1 MTSPQVTY
9 ILEDVYHCFE
19 RAKMMNGTKATA
31 GVALIAL
38 GLPTLTLALS
48 IGPAYAS
55 DVSATVETYDVCNW
69 ELAGIP
75 DQISLGPVDGTAQP
89 LPAGTKY
96 IGEQMLLG
104 GIYDLTMALTGRGDP
119 TTGIANNST
128 DCSFYGDLKYPVVSA
143 TLDPAKPETFSAT
156 YVDSNG
162 QTQTD
167 SSLAVQLRPGN
178 PLTASLYSPGLVGL
192 TQGNPSGLTAD
203 DMQCLNSRIG
213 SAKSIMRG
221 HDPLAMHA
229 NTNKM
234 IMWSTAVDVKYDAGL
249 APRCDISTLLM
260 FFIPEAT
267 GTPDAA
273 GREFTLAGPEVI
285 YTLSTVDSAPATPVN
300 PSHANY
306 QAFTADQLL
315 PYLP

>member
-1 MTSPQVTY
+1 VTY
-9 ILEDVYHCFE
+9 ILENVYHCFE
-19 RAKMMNGTKATA
+19 RAKMMNRTKTTA

-38 GLPTLTLALS
+38 GLPTLALALS

-75 DQISLGPVDGTAQP
+75 DQISLGPVDDTAQP
-89 LPAGTKY
+89 LPANTKY
-96 IGEQMLLG
+96 KGQQMLLG
-104 GIYDLTMALTGRGDP
+104 GIYDLKMALTGRGDP
-119 TTGIANNST
+119 TSGLSNNST

-167 SSLAVQLRPGN
+167 SSLAVQLKPGN

-192 TQGNPSGLTAD
+192 TQGNPNGLSAD

-221 HDPLAMHA
+221 HDATPMHA

-260 FFIPEAT
+260 FVIPAST

-300 PSHANY
+300 PSHADY

-315 PYLP
+315 PDLP

>member
-1 MTSPQVTY
+1 
-9 ILEDVYHCFE
+9 
-19 RAKMMNGTKATA
+19 MMNRTKATV

-38 GLPTLTLALS
+38 GLPTLALALS

-55 DVSATVETYDVCNW
+55 DISATVETYDVCNW

-75 DQISLGPVDGTAQP
+75 DQISLGPVDNNAQP
-89 LPAGTKY
+89 LPASTKY
-96 IGEQMLLG
+96 KGAQMLLG
-104 GIYDLTMALTGRGDP
+104 GIYDLKMALTGRGDP
-119 TTGIANNST
+119 TTGLANNST

-167 SSLAVQLRPGN
+167 SSLAVQLKPGN

-192 TQGNPSGLTAD
+192 TQGNPNGLSAE

-234 IMWSTAVDVKYDAGL
+234 IMWATAVDVKYDAGL

-260 FFIPEAT
+260 FYIPDAT

-285 YTLSTVDSAPATPVN
+285 YTLSTVDSAPTTPVN
-300 PSHANY
+300 PSHADY

-315 PYLP
+315 IAFR

>member
-1 MTSPQVTY
+1 
-9 ILEDVYHCFE
+9 
-19 RAKMMNGTKATA
+19 MNRTKATV

-38 GLPTLTLALS
+38 GLPTLALALS

-55 DVSATVETYDVCNW
+55 DISATVETYDVCNW

-75 DQISLGPVDGTAQP
+75 DQISLGPVDNNAQP
-89 LPAGTKY
+89 LPASTKY
-96 IGEQMLLG
+96 KGAQMLLG
-104 GIYDLTMALTGRGDP
+104 GIYDLKMALTGRGDP
-119 TTGIANNST
+119 TTGLANNST

-167 SSLAVQLRPGN
+167 SSLAVQLKPGN

-192 TQGNPSGLTAD
+192 TQGNPNGLSAE

-234 IMWSTAVDVKYDAGL
+234 IMWATAVDVKYDAGL

-260 FFIPEAT
+260 FYIPDAT

-285 YTLSTVDSAPATPVN
+285 YTLSTVDSAPTTPVN
-300 PSHANY
+300 PSHADY

-315 PYLP
+315 IAFR

>member
-1 MTSPQVTY
+1 VSY
-9 ILEDVYHCFE
+9 ILNNVCHCFE
-19 RAKMMNGTKATA
+19 RASIVSRTKVIA
-31 GVALIAL
+31 GVALVSL
-38 GLPTLTLALS
+38 GLPTLVLALS
-48 IGPAYAS
+48 AGPANAAS
-55 DVSATVETYDVCNW
+55 VTSSVETYDVCNW

-75 DQISLGPVDGTAQP
+75 DQISLVPVDGTAQP
-89 LPAGTKY
+89 LPASTKY
-96 IGEQMLLG
+96 FGEQMLLG

-156 YVDSNG
+156 YVDSTG

-167 SSLAVQLRPGN
+167 SSLSVQLKPGN

-192 TQGNPSGLTAD
+192 TQGNPSGLTAE

-234 IMWSTAVDVKYDAGL
+234 IMWSTGVEVKYDAGQ

-273 GREFTLAGPEVI
+273 GREFTLAGPEVT
-285 YTLSTVDSAPATPVN
+285 YTLSTVATAPTTPVN

>member
-1 MTSPQVTY
+1 VTY
-9 ILEDVYHCFE
+9 ILGNVYHCFE
-19 RAKMMNGTKATA
+19 RAKMMNRTKATA

-38 GLPTLTLALS
+38 GLPALALAVS
-48 IGPAYAS
+48 VSPANAAS
-55 DVSATVETYDVCNW
+55 VTSSVETYDVCNW

-89 LPAGTKY
+89 LPASTKY

-104 GIYDLTMALTGRGDP
+104 GIYDLKMALTGRGDP
-119 TTGIANNST
+119 LTGISNNST

-143 TLDPAKPETFSAT
+143 TLDPARPETFTAT

-167 SSLAVQLRPGN
+167 SSLAVQLKPGN

-192 TQGNPSGLTAD
+192 TQGNPSGLSAD

-221 HDPLAMHA
+221 HDQTPMHRD
-229 NTNKM
+229 TNKM
-234 IMWSTAVDVKYDAGL
+234 IMWSTGVEVKYDAGQ

-315 PYLP
+315 PYLE